1 MVAGSNTAVNNAEA
15 PGNTLLP
22 AAAVPFPPLIVV
34 PGAPGYAGLA
44 LMAVPVTLWA
54 LVVWLNTKRR

>member
-1 MVAGSNTAVNNAEA
+1 MAVNNTAA

-22 AAAVPFPPLIVV
+22 AATVPFPPLIVV
-34 PGAPGYAGLA
+34 PDAPGSVGLA

-54 LVVWLNTKRR
+54 LVVWLSTKRR